1 MGFGGQL
8 SVIRVLQQ
16 TLPAVL
22 IPARFSVGL
31 RQFLDIG
38 LIISEYTRQRWLQV
52 NEATDPQV

>member
-52 NEATDPQV
+52 NEATDPRV